1 LTLHA
6 PLNEAQRDALRE
18 LTNVAAGH
26 AASTLSRRLSG
37 ERLAFQP
44 PEARTV
50 SEAELAGWLGGPGS
64 PRVTAGLSVRGQVA
78 GALLFVLGLADA
90 DTLAGRLLGQG
101 PAAEPAL
108 DAALAQV
115 AQEAGAAALA
125 AVARLTGLAL
135 QATTAPVRRCSAAML
150 ARSLCRE
157 PRVLVLQARLQARAF
172 AADFLLLPEALTLPV
187 LLQALRV

>member
-1 LTLHA
+1 MLRV

-26 AASTLSRRLSG
+26 AASALSRRLSG
-37 ERLAFQP
+37 ERLAFRP

-50 SEAELAGWLGGPGS
+50 SEAELAGWLGGPGA
-64 PRVTAGLSVRGQVA
+64 PRVAAGLSVRGQVA

-90 DTLAGRLLGQG
+90 DTLAGRLLGQA

-115 AQEAGAAALA
+115 AQEAGA
-125 AVARLTGLAL
+125 
-135 QATTAPVRRCSAAML
+135 TAPVRRCSAAML
-150 ARSLCRE
+150 ARSLCRQ
-157 PRVLVLQARLQARAF
+157 PQVLVLQARLQAPAF
-172 AADFLLLPEALTLPV
+172 ATDFLLLPEALTLPV